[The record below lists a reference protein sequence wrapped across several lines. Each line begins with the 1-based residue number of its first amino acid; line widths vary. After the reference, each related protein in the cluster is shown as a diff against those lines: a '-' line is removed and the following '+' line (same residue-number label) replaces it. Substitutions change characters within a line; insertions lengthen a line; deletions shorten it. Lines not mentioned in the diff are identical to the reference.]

1 MTIFVTLKG
10 QSKKNYQ
17 LYLCFASRWG
27 LYDSIFVSS
36 CHDRFKDQWASFVF
50 ICYQLPGHSA
60 NQGNAAEKQ
69 DLKKY
74 KALTAL
80 QREGGD
86 GEDTG
91 GEGERY
97 PYGAAVQDLGV

>member
-10 QSKKNYQ
+10 QSKKDYQ

-27 LYDSIFVSS
+27 LYDSISVSS